1 MRTKILVLA
10 SILALG
16 LPAVASAQGVVGGA
30 NEGAQ
35 QGSDAAGPVGGVVG
49 GAVGAVTGGI
59 NGLIGIDL
67 RPRFRK
73 YVVEEHVPSV
83 TINEPVAVG
92 TVLPSEGVTYYEVPR
107 EYGVRSYRYTMVNGQ
122 VVLVQPDTRRI
133 VQVIE

>member
-10 SILALG
+10 SVLALG
-16 LPAVASAQGVVGGA
+16 LPALASAQGVVGGA

-73 YVVEEHVPSV
+73 YVVEEHVPSITV
-83 TINEPVAVG
+83 NEPIAVG
-92 TVLPSEGVTYYEVPR
+92 TVLPEEGVTYYEVPR
-107 EYGVRSYRYTMVNGQ
+107 EYGVRSYRYTVVNGQ
-122 VVLVQPDTRRI
+122 VVLVQPETRRI

>member
-1 MRTKILVLA
+1 MRTKILILT

-35 QGSDAAGPVGGVVG
+35 QGNDAAGPVGGVVG

-92 TVLPSEGVTYYEVPR
+92 TVLPAEGVTYYEVPR

>member
-1 MRTKILVLA
+1 MRTKILILA

-35 QGSDAAGPVGGVVG
+35 QGSDAAGPVGGAVG

-133 VQVIE
+133 VQVFE

>member
-35 QGSDAAGPVGGVVG
+35 QGSDAAGPVGGAVG

-107 EYGVRSYRYTMVNGQ
+107 ECGVRDYRYTVVNGRTGRTAD
-122 VVLVQPDTRRI
+122 PPHC
-133 VQVIE
+133 

>member
-35 QGSDAAGPVGGVVG
+35 QGSDAAGPVGGAVG

-133 VQVIE
+133 VQVFE